1 MKFTWIYTEIETYS
15 DDFTVNIKEL
25 QKCTPPLSGDEK
37 EDVLNYLCKHVFDE
51 LPPGMFVVN
60 PDWLE
65 LNRKNISEETYE
77 ELKEL
82 DNIEISQECYHKPD
96 DFSETFYIV

>member
-1 MKFTWIYTEIETYS
+1 
-15 DDFTVNIKEL
+15 
-25 QKCTPPLSGDEK
+25 
-37 EDVLNYLCKHVFDE
+37 
-51 LPPGMFVVN
+51 MFVVN